1 MVQAI
6 VEAFHHPDGLA
17 WREGFPEWVPIA
29 KVVEQ
34 KIRGRTEERAV
45 PPPLSQRL
53 SDDVDFEMHGAE
65 MQYVKIE
72 LAPGESA
79 IVEVGEML
87 SKASAI
93 KLNAIFGDGRR
104 LHVDTGCVVAMA

>member
-1 MVQAI
+1 
-6 VEAFHHPDGLA
+6 
-17 WREGFPEWVPIA
+17 
-29 KVVEQ
+29 
-34 KIRGRTEERAV
+34 
-45 PPPLSQRL
+45 
-53 SDDVDFEMHGAE
+53 MHGAE

-79 IVEVGEML
+79 IVEVGEMM
-87 SKASAI
+87 SKDSAI